1 MNKWERIYVERDIQY
16 NGVGCLKN
24 YGTKTRGNQ
33 RLMKYASAK
42 EIGALQYATKELRQK
57 YDVIYSFL
65 NNNPHNL
72 QRLMKNFP
80 EFQTENYMLILMAY
94 KNPESFLDLS
104 KDAFKNPRL
113 LKACKTSVRFYIREQ
128 KEIAKQKG
136 KSMSEQK
143 IAQLDFCKDMLS
155 ANSKL
160 EATQMREKN

>member
-16 NGVGCLKN
+16 NGVGCLKD

-57 YDVIYSFL
+57 YDVVYSFL
-65 NNNPHNL
+65 KNNPHNL
-72 QRLMKNFP
+72 QRLIKIFP
-80 EFQTENYMLILMAY
+80 EFKTKNYLLILMAY
-94 KNPESFLDLS
+94 KNPESFLDLP
-104 KDAFKNPRL
+104 KDAFNNPRL
-113 LKACKTSVRFYIREQ
+113 LKACKTSVKFYIREQ

-136 KSMSEQK
+136 KSLSEQK
-143 IAQLDFCKDMLS
+143 IAKLNFYKEMLS

-160 EATQMREKN
+160 EATQIREQN